1 MFLVDDLLLSPA
13 KGLLAIC
20 RRVRQTA
27 RQEFEQQQ
35 RRIVSNLSELHRLA
49 ETNQIG
55 QDDFNIR
62 ETEMLE
68 HLEKIQEMLSA
79 LEEEEG

>member
-35 RRIVSNLSELHRLA
+35 RRIVTNLSELHRLA
-49 ETNQIG
+49 DTNQIG
-55 QDDFNIR
+55 QADFTLR
-62 ETEMLE
+62 ETDLLE
-68 HLEKIQEMLSA
+68 RLEKIQEMLST